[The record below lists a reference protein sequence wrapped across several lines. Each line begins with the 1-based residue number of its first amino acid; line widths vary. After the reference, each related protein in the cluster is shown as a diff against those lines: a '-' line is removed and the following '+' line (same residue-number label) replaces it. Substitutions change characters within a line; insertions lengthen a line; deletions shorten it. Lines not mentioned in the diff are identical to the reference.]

1 MAADPLARLAET
13 MAAARQ
19 DGALVRIGGPIREVT
34 ASACRIGGVSP
45 FVRLGDRMA
54 FEAGGREQVGE
65 IVRVDA
71 EGATLKAYESRRA
84 RG

>member
-1 MAADPLARLAET
+1 MERRPARAPYEAMT
-13 MAAARQ
+13 SARQ

-34 ASACRIGGVSP
+34 ASACRIGGVAP

-54 FEAGGREQVGE
+54 FSTGGRAQVGE

-71 EGATLKAYESRRA
+71 EGGDPQGL
-84 RG
+84 